1 MEITSSHLHLLIYNS
16 LSLGAMSDHFVFSD
30 FDTDAGSTA
39 SELVQGRTDARAAS
53 IQRPGVKIN
62 VMSEE
67 DWNRRMAE
75 IEERR
80 QGKQC
85 KID

>member
-1 MEITSSHLHLLIYNS
+1 
-16 LSLGAMSDHFVFSD
+16 MSDHYVFNN

-53 IQRPGVKIN
+53 IRRPGVKIN

-67 DWNRRMAE
+67 YWNRRMAE

-80 QGKQC
+80 QGKQG